1 MSESVKLNT
10 KGIMHEHCTLGD
22 KVVSQGVQV
31 NNSETATE
39 IKQIS
44 AWMVNDES
52 EVSQC

>member
-22 KVVSQGVQV
+22 KVVSQL
-31 NNSETATE
+31 TILKPLHMYTE

-44 AWMVNDES
+44 AWTYVHGW
-52 EVSQC
+52 